1 MIDVRRTSSARKR
14 YGPTGLACARTA
26 RPAARLRSAST
37 GYGSFIIIRSAA
49 AGGCSG
55 KKRIASPRQKR
66 LPEALSDDQVRHLL
80 GCVRS
85 PTHRTCLAIVYA
97 CGLRISEAATL
108 EVGAIDRA
116 NKVLRIIG
124 KGNKERLV
132 PLPQP
137 ILDELGHLWRSHHNP
152 RWLFPNRRGDAPL
165 NTSLVADPFTAA
177 VVAAGIRRDV
187 TPHTLRHSYATRLIE
202 NGVDIRVVQI
212 LLGHASIAST
222 AIYPHL
228 TTPTRASLH
237 TLLDRLM
244 TGLGGTV
251 MIEVADVFRRFVADD
266 LSAHGASMPP
276 SAARSGAAKR
286 ATARCSPTT
295 PATIAAA
302 RSATPP
308 RHKSGSN
315 AVRRRCCRCP
325 TSTSLSPCRRNCAR
339 NCAPISAPAMAC

>member
-85 PTHRTCLAIVYA
+85 PTHRTCLAIMYA

-137 ILDELGHLWRSHHNP
+137 LLDDLRSLWRTHRNP
-152 RWLFPNRRGDAPL
+152 QWLFPKRDGRGPICR
-165 NTSLVADPFTAA
+165 
-177 VVAAGIRRDV
+177 VVLGQTFRSARTTAGIKQ
-187 TPHTLRHSYATRLIE
+187 PLI
-202 NGVDIRVVQI
+202 
-212 LLGHASIAST
+212 
-222 AIYPHL
+222 
-228 TTPTRASLH
+228 
-237 TLLDRLM
+237 
-244 TGLGGTV
+244 
-251 MIEVADVFRRFVADD
+251 
-266 LSAHGASMPP
+266 
-276 SAARSGAAKR
+276 
-286 ATARCSPTT
+286 
-295 PATIAAA
+295 
-302 RSATPP
+302 
-308 RHKSGSN
+308 
-315 AVRRRCCRCP
+315 
-325 TSTSLSPCRRNCAR
+325 
-339 NCAPISAPAMAC
+339 